1 VLNGGGDYGIY
12 GGDFVP
18 SGTKLSLPFNG
29 SLDYSI
35 FASKVLVDFVFE
47 QTGTPA
53 FPYDDFLAAE

>member
-1 VLNGGGDYGIY
+1 MVSIKETL
-12 GGDFVP
+12 FP
-18 SGTKLSLPFNG
+18 LTKLSVPFNG